1 MVHNEFSCFVLKLDE
16 IFWKTKKRKKKKEKW
31 KLPSTLKKKK
41 GAKETKPSFFI
52 LLKDFKRFEGASNFE
67 MFSRKSEEGR
77 IRFYYLFENLKK
89 KNIMHWSTSLSNV
102 MKNLLDIIFIFF
114 QKITDKVC
122 CRVNGFLPLQWWLP
136 FHSYFNEV
144 SISETAFSGWRPM
157 SPVQLQ

>member
-16 IFWKTKKRKKKKEKW
+16 IFWKKKKVKV
-31 KLPSTLKKKK
+31 SFNLKKKTPQK
-41 GAKETKPSFFI
+41 TKPSFFFF
-52 LLKDFKRFEGASNFE
+52 LFKDFKWFEGASNFE
-67 MFSRKSEEGR
+67 MFSRKSKEGR
-77 IRFYYLFENLKK
+77 IRFYCLFENLK
-89 KNIMHWSTSLSNV
+89 KNIMHWSTSLSSV
-102 MKNLLDIIFIFF
+102 MKHLLDIIFIFF